1 MLHQRKWQTNTPCW
15 RSGRIAD
22 GDIFHPDLP
31 MVFWGGRPTVFGDPS
46 AKSTRQWSWKPWC
59 CATSFHI
66 LTLQCLWKPMGLS
79 LRLVVQ
85 THLETRERMKWHVKS
100 KLVGPGKNHC
110 HCDLLATES
119 TEHSP
124 NDGSRNVCWTL
135 NWTPG
140 TSAARSVKSTGLSWD
155 RYHFDSVHSSLF
167 EGAPIM
173 NQLTWSKNYVQN
185 YRRIATQ
192 CTAQLSH

>member
-100 KLVGPGKNHC
+100 KLVGPGKKPLSLWPVGYRIYRTQPQWWQQER
-110 HCDLLATES
+110 LL
-119 TEHSP
+119 
-124 NDGSRNVCWTL
+124 N
-135 NWTPG
+135 
-140 TSAARSVKSTGLSWD
+140 
-155 RYHFDSVHSSLF
+155 
-167 EGAPIM
+167 
-173 NQLTWSKNYVQN
+173 
-185 YRRIATQ
+185 
-192 CTAQLSH
+192 AQLNAWNLSCKICEINWAELRSLPFW